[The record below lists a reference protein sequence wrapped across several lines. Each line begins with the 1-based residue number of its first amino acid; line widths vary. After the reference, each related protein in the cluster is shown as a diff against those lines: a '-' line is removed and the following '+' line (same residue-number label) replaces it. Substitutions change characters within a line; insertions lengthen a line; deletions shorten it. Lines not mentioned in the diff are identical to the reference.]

1 MKAKQDCH
9 HVEVHSIRP
18 LQGGKQC
25 QVKDDCN
32 QTLPL
37 MKCGCQDEQGQS
49 LEVLK
54 LPSSISIRDFGLS
67 LSESDQA
74 ETDFSKLCD
83 EFSDTPQLENMPFID
98 DNGDVK
104 SIDPIIPTAKYSMV
118 EPFKIKT
125 NSMTTDDPGHMAC
138 DSTDQYLNR
147 CSPHPDSDYVIVTA
161 KASYKSDTNT
171 AFSSLL
177 IPIAHCASQL
187 PEENATLPFIEYI
200 PFTPDSLLSEH
211 HCGSPP
217 VNESGLSEN
226 WTLNDP
232 ILRLSSP
239 ESVMSISDYRAMSPD
254 SPQGEKRILP
264 DFSCILDDSR
274 ALSPRSDACSSPE
287 ITIDFTENKL
297 HPNQSHTH
305 KFETQLESLKDYAT
319 TVNSHSLCS
328 DSFESWNKYRPLCP
342 SSQVPTFCSTI
353 PDGPQIKGGI
363 GALSPVTSNIECDDF
378 LQYVYLDRSSSD
390 SARNIDGYGSLDRDC
405 QPSSPESQTSQCSF
419 SFLELLL
426 SEPIRAELMSQFCD
440 YYLLYSGEDPPYPM
454 LTSAPSMT
462 GCNEKV
468 GEGRAFTPNLLAS
481 HLDPPLPEKSVTSSS
496 YIPPDMSV
504 SQDIHMNCDYLQYSV
519 DAPLK
524 SVRGIYR
531 GDCSGKTVK
540 SLQVKPLSLE
550 TPQLQEKSSQSF
562 IDYWFSK
569 LEPEPSQFTTSEGQ
583 SDIHLTNNGQTTP
596 QHNEVQCF
604 DHKIHKQLTE
614 TCQMFKELTLPKPVV
629 FNLVERPK
637 YNFEFQGEKLHTDDS
652 LLERGKRAL
661 KPHMSNILLG
671 KMDDDL
677 SLDNSDESRQDSN
690 KSTFMS
696 DISQSSPISLATVEQ
711 HFFSNI
717 MTFGHMK
724 SQHCNYY
731 LQCSECKPLSPLP
744 TLSDVEHYACLDE
757 FIKENRPDSLGSQPS
772 QIEANHTG
780 VSVTAALQG
789 STVNA
794 LTYADVLHGVT
805 YEKHAAAIPAVSAFK
820 LGPLWPLSLTSD
832 EEYTHSTTDD
842 WISELR
848 PQSPKSLASQWELRS
863 LSPDSP
869 VPQFRTPHVDYDL
882 DLARDRSFTPE
893 STFSDW
899 EGTDFC
905 LDTLFDE
912 SRPQSPESVSSEYEL
927 GSLSPDSPVPQFRCP
942 CTCDDV
948 ELTRNRSFTP
958 ESTLS
963 DWEGTDLCLD
973 ALFDESRPESP
984 QSVLSDLGLDRFFS
998 NRTLSPESV
1007 SSDFDFSLLHD
1018 WLADFRASSPE
1029 SVASVEQHPFSSS
1042 MAFGQMMTQHCDYY
1056 LQHSECRPVSPL
1068 STLSDVEYY
1077 DFCLEELFD
1086 ENRPDSPD
1094 SLTSQIEA
1102 KHTSVSATASLRL
1115 SNVKAL
1121 AYADIV
1127 RGITHEKHT
1136 SVVPAVSAFEMKHLW
1151 PLSMTSDEEYTH
1163 SDVYDW
1169 VSELRPQSPES
1180 LASQW
1185 ELRPLSPDSPVPQFR
1200 TPHVDYDLDLARD
1213 RSFTPESTFSDWEG
1227 TDFCLDTLFNE
1238 SRPQSPESVSSE
1250 YELRSLS
1257 PDSPVPQ
1264 FRCPRMCD
1272 DVELT
1277 KDRSCTPEST
1287 LSDWEGTDLCLD
1299 FLFDESR
1306 TESPQSVL
1314 SDLGLDR
1321 FFGNRAL
1328 SPESVSS
1335 DFDFSLLHEWLA
1347 DFRASSPQSVAS
1359 VEQHPFSSSMAFGQM
1374 MTQHCDYYL
1383 QHSECRP
1390 VSPLSTLSDVE
1401 YHEFYLEELF
1411 DENRPD
1417 SPDSLTSQIEAKYTS
1432 VSATTSLPLTTSKP
1446 LTYADIVRGVTHMEH
1461 EDKMPIVSS
1470 FELRPFWFSSM
1481 TSDEG
1486 YSLSTIDDWVSEL
1499 RPQSPESLA
1508 SQWELRSLSP
1518 DSPVPHFRTP
1528 HVGYD
1533 LDLARDRS
1541 FTPESTF
1548 SDWEGTDFCLDTLFD
1563 ESRPQSPESVSSEYE
1578 LGSLSPDSPVPQFRC
1593 PCTCD
1598 DVELTR
1604 NRSFTPESTLSDW
1617 EGTDLCL
1624 DALFDE
1630 SRPESPQSVLS
1641 DLGLDRFFSN
1651 RTLSPE
1657 SVSSDF
1663 DFSLLHDWLADFRA
1677 SSPESVASVEQ
1688 HPFSSSM
1695 AFGQMMT
1702 QHCDYYLQHSEC
1714 RPVSPLSTLSDVEY
1728 YDFCLEEL
1736 FDENRPDSPDSLTS
1750 QNEAKHTSVSAT
1762 ASLLFATSKPLTYAD
1777 IVRGVTHMGHEDKM
1791 PTVSSFELR
1800 PFWLSSMTS
1809 DEEYNLST
1817 IDDWVSDLR
1826 PQSPESL
1833 ASQWELR
1840 SLSPDSPV
1848 PQFRTPHVDYDL
1860 DLARDRSF
1868 TPEST
1873 LSDWEGTDLCLDALF
1888 DESRPESPQSVLSD
1902 LGLDRFFSNR
1912 TLSPESVSSDFDFS
1926 LLHDWL
1932 ADFRASS
1939 PESVA
1944 SVEQHPF
1951 SSSMAFG
1958 QMMTQHCEYYLQHSE
1973 CRPVSPLST
1982 LSDVEYYDFCLE
1994 ELFDENRPDSPDS
2007 LTSQNE
2013 AKHTSV
2019 SATASLLFATSKPLT
2034 YADIVRGVTHMGHED
2049 KMPTVSSFELRPF
2062 WLSSMT
2068 SDEEYNL
2075 STIDDWVS
2083 DLRPQSP
2090 ESLASQWELRSLS
2103 PDSPVPQFR
2112 TPHVDYDLDLARDRS
2127 FTPESTLSDWEG
2139 TDLYLDALFDESRP
2153 ESPQSVLSDLGLGRF
2168 FSNRA
2173 LSPESVSSDFD
2184 FSLLHDWL
2192 ADFRASSP
2200 ESVASVEQ
2208 HHFFPSMAFG
2218 QMMTQHCDYYLQHSE
2233 CRPVSPLST
2242 LSDVEYYDFCLEELF
2257 DENRPDSP
2265 DSLTSQ
2271 IEAKHTSVSA
2281 TASLRLSNVK
2291 ALAYADIVRGITHE
2305 KHTSVVPAVSA
2316 FEMKHLWPLSM
2327 TSDEEYTH
2335 SDVYDWVSE
2344 LRPQSPE
2351 SLASQWELRP
2361 LSPDS
2366 PVPQFRTP
2374 HVDYDLD
2381 LARDRSFTPESTFS
2395 DWEGTDFCLD
2405 TLFNESR
2412 PQSPESVSSE
2422 YELRSLSP
2430 DSPVPQFRCPRMCD
2444 DVELTKDRSCTPES
2458 TLSDWEGTDLCLDF
2472 LFDESRTESPQS
2484 VLSDL
2489 GLDRFFG
2496 NRALSP
2502 ESVSSDFDFS
2512 LLHEWLADFRASSP
2526 QSVASVEQHP
2536 FSSSMAFGQMMTQHC
2551 DYYLQHSECRPVS
2564 PLSTLSDVE
2573 YHEFYLE
2580 ELFDENRP
2588 DSPDSLTSQIE
2599 AKYTSVSATTSL
2611 PLTTSKPLTYADIVR
2626 GVTHMEHEDK
2636 MPIVSSF
2643 ELRPFW
2649 FSSMTSDEGY
2659 SLSTIDDWVSEL
2671 RPQSPESLASQ
2682 WELRS
2687 LSPDSPVP
2695 HFRTPHV
2702 GYDLDLARDRSFT
2715 PESTFSDWEGTDF
2728 CLDTLFD
2735 ESRPQSPESVSSEY
2749 ELGSLSPDS
2758 PVPQFRCPCTCDD
2771 VELTRNRSFTP
2782 ESTLSDWE
2790 GTDLCLDALFDES
2803 RPESPQSV
2811 LSDLGLDRFFSNRT
2825 LSPESVSS
2833 DFDFS
2838 LLHDWLADFRASSP
2852 ESVASVEQHPFS
2864 SSMAFGQMMTQ
2875 HCDYYLQHSECRPVS
2890 PLSTLSDVEYYDFC
2904 LEELFDENRPDSPDS
2919 LTSQNEA
2926 KHTSVSATASLL
2938 FATSK
2943 PLTYADIVRGVTH
2956 MGHEDQMPIVSS
2968 FELRPLWPL
2977 AVTSFELR
2985 PFWLS
2990 SMTSDEEYNLSTI
3003 DDWVSDLRPQS
3014 PESLASQWELRSLS
3028 PDSPVPHFRTPHVG
3042 YDLDLARDRSFTPES
3057 TFSDWEGTDFCLD
3070 TLFDES
3076 RPQSPESVSSEY
3088 ELRSLSPDSPVP
3100 QFRCPCTCD
3109 DVELTRNR
3117 SFTPESTLSDWEGT
3131 DLCLDALF
3139 DESRPESP
3147 QSVLSDLGLD
3157 RFFSNRTLSPESVSS
3172 DFDFSLLHD
3181 WLADFR
3187 ASSPESVASVEQH
3200 PFSSS
3205 MAFGQ
3210 MMSQHCD
3217 YYLQRTECRPVSPLS
3232 TLSDVEYYEFCLEE
3246 LFDENRPDSPDSL
3259 TSQNEAKHTSVS
3271 ATASLLF
3278 ATSKPLTYADIVRGV
3293 THMGHEDQMPIV
3305 SSFELRPL
3313 WPLAV
3318 TSFELRPFWLSSMT
3332 SDEEYNLSTIDDW
3345 VSDLR
3350 PQSPESLASQWE
3362 LRSLSPD
3369 SPVPQFRTPHMDYDL
3384 DLARDRSFTPES
3396 TFSDWEG
3403 TDFCLDTLF
3412 DESRPQSPESVL
3424 SQYELRSLSPD
3435 SPVPQFRHPRMWD
3448 HVELTR
3454 NRSFTPE
3461 STLSDWEGTDLC
3473 LDALFDE
3480 SRPES
3485 PQSVLS
3491 DLGLDR
3497 FFSNRALSPESV
3509 SSDFDFSLLHEWLA
3523 DFRASS
3529 PESVASVEQHH
3540 FSPSMAFGQMMTQ
3553 HCDYYL
3559 QHSECRPV
3567 SPLSTLSDVEY
3578 YDFCLEELFDENR
3591 PDSPDS
3597 LTSQIEA
3604 KHTSVSATASLRLS
3618 DVNALTYADIVRGI
3632 THEKHTAVV
3641 PAVSAFELKHLWP
3654 LSMTSDEEYT
3664 HSNVYDWVNEL
3675 RPQSPESLASQWELR
3690 SLSPD
3695 SPVPQFRTPHVDYDL
3710 DLARDRSFT
3719 PESTFSDWEG
3729 TDFCLDTL
3737 FNESRPQS
3745 PESVSSEYELR
3756 SLSPDSPVPQ
3766 FRCPRMC
3773 DDVELTKDRSFTPE
3787 STLSDWEGTDLCL
3800 DALFDES
3807 RPESPQSVLSDL
3819 GLDRFFSNR
3828 ALSPESVSSDFDFSL
3843 LHDWLA
3849 DFRASSPESV
3859 ASVEQHPFSSSMA
3872 FGQMMSQHCDYYLQR
3887 TECRPV
3893 SPLSTL
3899 SDVEYYKFCLE
3910 ELFDENRPDSPDSL
3924 TSQNEAKHTSVSA
3937 TASLLFA
3944 TSKPLT
3950 YADIVRGVTHMGHED
3965 QMPIVS
3971 SFELR
3976 PLWPLAVTSFE
3987 LRPFWLSS
3995 MTSDEEYNLSTID
4008 DWVSDLRPQSPESL
4022 ASQWELRSLSPD
4034 SPVPQF
4040 KTPHMD
4046 YDLDLA
4052 RDRSFTPESTFSDW
4066 EGIDFCLDTLFDE
4079 SRPQSPESV
4088 LSQYELRSLSP
4099 DSPVP
4104 QFRHPPMWDH
4114 VELTRNRSFTPES
4127 TLSDWEGTDLCL
4139 DALFDESRPESLQS
4153 VLSDLGLDRFFSNR
4167 ALSPESVSS
4176 DFDFSLLHE
4185 WLADFR
4191 ASSPESV
4198 ASVEQHHFSPSMAF
4212 GQMMTQHCDYYLQ
4225 HSECRPVSPLST
4237 LSDVEYYDFCL
4248 EELFDENRPDSPD
4261 SLTSQIEAKHTSL
4274 SATASLRL
4282 SDVNAL
4288 TYADIVRGI
4297 THEKHTAVVPAVSA
4311 FELKH
4316 LWPLSMTSDE
4326 EYTHSNVY
4334 DWVSELRPQS
4344 PESLASQW
4352 ELRSLSPDSPVPQF
4366 RTPHVDYDLDLARD
4380 RSFTPEST
4388 FSDWE
4393 GTDFCLDTLFNESR
4407 PQSPESVSSEYELR
4421 SLSPDSPVP
4430 QFRCPRMCDDVE
4442 LTKDRSCT
4450 PESTLSDWEGT
4461 DLCLD
4466 FLFDESR
4473 TESPQSVLSDIGLDR
4488 FFGNRALS
4496 PESVSSDFDFSL
4508 LHEWLAD
4515 FRASSPQSVAS
4526 VEQHPFSSSMAFGQ
4540 MMTQHCDYYLQHSE
4554 CRPVSPLSTLSDVEY
4569 YDFCLEELFD
4579 ENRPDSPDSLTSQI
4593 EVKHTSVSSTAS
4605 LRLSDVN
4612 ALTYADIVRGITHE
4626 KHTAVVPA
4634 VSAFELKHL
4643 WPLSMTS
4650 DEEYTHS
4657 DVYDWVSELRPQ
4669 SPESL
4674 ASQWEL
4680 RSLSPD
4686 SPVPDFRSQH
4696 PSYDLDFARD
4706 RLFTPESTF
4715 SDWEG
4720 TDFCLDILFD
4730 ESRPQSPES
4739 VASQYQF
4746 TSLSP
4751 DSPAPQ
4757 FRLPH
4762 CLYSSGVISGTF
4774 SLVCRSDSGISR
4786 SGTVETR
4793 STGPSQH
4800 EMQSQ
4805 FNETF
4810 SPSEFCLASPEIL
4823 HSDDG
4828 SPLYSTCSF
4837 TDQRPPSPESL
4848 SSLNE
4853 FTALSPDSEIP
4864 LFDCQPCYYMH
4875 LSENSSLPPDTIMP
4889 ERDYSNLCHDTL
4901 LDEIRPDS
4909 PESVVFDSEFCES
4922 ISNMPFDDEYTQ
4934 SFLDYWMSELRPS
4947 TPQIPESIGDQ
4958 DEVLNA
4964 LTCGQNLPEEIVTA
4978 DNRLVY
4984 KKVSRR
4990 LMAHIY
4996 DPAYDRKYVCDK
5008 VCNQNKS
5015 DDSPVSM
5022 GEPNIPPKPCQF
5034 ENTTPDSKPLQ
5045 DSSLSHSTVPDL
5057 TVSDLH
5063 PEMLMPPSG
5072 TMEREPRVPSLNNND
5087 QSFFVRPPPW
5097 KAKNLD

>member
-1470 FELRPFWFSSM
+1470 FELRPFWLSSM
-1481 TSDEG
+1481 TSDEE
-1486 YSLSTIDDWVSEL
+1486 YNLSTIDDWVSDL

-1518 DSPVPHFRTP
+1518 DSPVPQFRTP
-1528 HVGYD
+1528 HMDYD

-1563 ESRPQSPESVSSEYE
+1563 ESRPQSPESVLSQYE
-1578 LGSLSPDSPVPQFRC
+1578 LRSLSPDSPVPQFRH
-1593 PCTCD
+1593 PRMWD
-1598 DVELTR
+1598 HVELTR

-1651 RTLSPE
+1651 R
-1657 SVSSDF
+1657 
-1663 DFSLLHDWLADFRA
+1663 
-1677 SSPESVASVEQ
+1677 
-1688 HPFSSSM
+1688 
-1695 AFGQMMT
+1695 
-1702 QHCDYYLQHSEC
+1702 
-1714 RPVSPLSTLSDVEY
+1714 
-1728 YDFCLEEL
+1728 
-1736 FDENRPDSPDSLTS
+1736 
-1750 QNEAKHTSVSAT
+1750 
-1762 ASLLFATSKPLTYAD
+1762 
-1777 IVRGVTHMGHEDKM
+1777 
-1791 PTVSSFELR
+1791 
-1800 PFWLSSMTS
+1800 
-1809 DEEYNLST
+1809 
-1817 IDDWVSDLR
+1817 
-1826 PQSPESL
+1826 
-1833 ASQWELR
+1833 
-1840 SLSPDSPV
+1840 
-1848 PQFRTPHVDYDL
+1848 
-1860 DLARDRSF
+1860 
-1868 TPEST
+1868 
-1873 LSDWEGTDLCLDALF
+1873 
-1888 DESRPESPQSVLSD
+1888 
-1902 LGLDRFFSNR
+1902 
-1912 TLSPESVSSDFDFS
+1912 
-1926 LLHDWL
+1926 
-1932 ADFRASS
+1932 
-1939 PESVA
+1939 
-1944 SVEQHPF
+1944 
-1951 SSSMAFG
+1951 
-1958 QMMTQHCEYYLQHSE
+1958 
-1973 CRPVSPLST
+1973 
-1982 LSDVEYYDFCLE
+1982 
-1994 ELFDENRPDSPDS
+1994 
-2007 LTSQNE
+2007 
-2013 AKHTSV
+2013 
-2019 SATASLLFATSKPLT
+2019 
-2034 YADIVRGVTHMGHED
+2034 
-2049 KMPTVSSFELRPF
+2049 
-2062 WLSSMT
+2062 
-2068 SDEEYNL
+2068 
-2075 STIDDWVS
+2075 
-2083 DLRPQSP
+2083 
-2090 ESLASQWELRSLS
+2090 
-2103 PDSPVPQFR
+2103 
-2112 TPHVDYDLDLARDRS
+2112 
-2127 FTPESTLSDWEG
+2127 
-2139 TDLYLDALFDESRP
+2139 
-2153 ESPQSVLSDLGLGRF
+2153 
-2168 FSNRA
+2168 A

-2208 HHFFPSMAFG
+2208 HHFSPSMAFG

-2281 TASLRLSNVK
+2281 TASLRLSDVN
-2291 ALAYADIVRGITHE
+2291 ALTYADIVRGITHE
-2305 KHTSVVPAVSA
+2305 KHTAVVPAVSA
-2316 FEMKHLWPLSM
+2316 FELKHLWPLSM

-2351 SLASQWELRP
+2351 SLASQWELRS

-2472 LFDESRTESPQS
+2472 LFDESRTESLQS

-2512 LLHEWLADFRASSP
+2512 LLHE
-2526 QSVASVEQHP
+2526 
-2536 FSSSMAFGQMMTQHC
+2536 
-2551 DYYLQHSECRPVS
+2551 
-2564 PLSTLSDVE
+2564 
-2573 YHEFYLE
+2573 
-2580 ELFDENRP
+2580 
-2588 DSPDSLTSQIE
+2588 
-2599 AKYTSVSATTSL
+2599 
-2611 PLTTSKPLTYADIVR
+2611 
-2626 GVTHMEHEDK
+2626 
-2636 MPIVSSF
+2636 
-2643 ELRPFW
+2643 
-2649 FSSMTSDEGY
+2649 
-2659 SLSTIDDWVSEL
+2659 
-2671 RPQSPESLASQ
+2671 
-2682 WELRS
+2682 
-2687 LSPDSPVP
+2687 
-2695 HFRTPHV
+2695 
-2702 GYDLDLARDRSFT
+2702 
-2715 PESTFSDWEGTDF
+2715 
-2728 CLDTLFD
+2728 
-2735 ESRPQSPESVSSEY
+2735 
-2749 ELGSLSPDS
+2749 
-2758 PVPQFRCPCTCDD
+2758 
-2771 VELTRNRSFTP
+2771 
-2782 ESTLSDWE
+2782 
-2790 GTDLCLDALFDES
+2790 
-2803 RPESPQSV
+2803 
-2811 LSDLGLDRFFSNRT
+2811 
-2825 LSPESVSS
+2825 
-2833 DFDFS
+2833 
-2838 LLHDWLADFRASSP
+2838 WLADFRASSP

-2890 PLSTLSDVEYYDFC
+2890 PLSTLSDVEYYEFY

-2919 LTSQNEA
+2919 LTSQIEA
-2926 KHTSVSATASLL
+2926 KYTSVSATASLPL
-2938 FATSK
+2938 TTSK

-2956 MGHEDQMPIVSS
+2956 MEHEDKMPIVS
-2968 FELRPLWPL
+2968 
-2977 AVTSFELR
+2977 
-2985 PFWLS
+2985 
-2990 SMTSDEEYNLSTI
+2990 
-3003 DDWVSDLRPQS
+3003 
-3014 PESLASQWELRSLS
+3014 
-3028 PDSPVPHFRTPHVG
+3028 
-3042 YDLDLARDRSFTPES
+3042 
-3057 TFSDWEGTDFCLD
+3057 
-3070 TLFDES
+3070 
-3076 RPQSPESVSSEY
+3076 
-3088 ELRSLSPDSPVP
+3088 
-3100 QFRCPCTCD
+3100 
-3109 DVELTRNR
+3109 
-3117 SFTPESTLSDWEGT
+3117 
-3131 DLCLDALF
+3131 
-3139 DESRPESP
+3139 
-3147 QSVLSDLGLD
+3147 
-3157 RFFSNRTLSPESVSS
+3157 
-3172 DFDFSLLHD
+3172 
-3181 WLADFR
+3181 
-3187 ASSPESVASVEQH
+3187 
-3200 PFSSS
+3200 
-3205 MAFGQ
+3205 
-3210 MMSQHCD
+3210 
-3217 YYLQRTECRPVSPLS
+3217 
-3232 TLSDVEYYEFCLEE
+3232 
-3246 LFDENRPDSPDSL
+3246 
-3259 TSQNEAKHTSVS
+3259 
-3271 ATASLLF
+3271 
-3278 ATSKPLTYADIVRGV
+3278 
-3293 THMGHEDQMPIV
+3293 
-3305 SSFELRPL
+3305 
-3313 WPLAV
+3313 
-3318 TSFELRPFWLSSMT
+3318 SFELRPFWLSSMT